1 MKEVQLTKEMVQAFI
16 MHPDW
21 LTMQEYIKSHF
32 ENSTTIESINVDNP
46 STTVHA
52 EVIAR
57 QKIDLD
63 VKSLMN
69 SFDALR
75 TNLDKKKVTYE

>member
-1 MKEVQLTKEMVQAFI
+1 MEKAEITKDMVQAFI

-21 LTMQEYIKSHF
+21 RIMQKYIEEHF
-32 ENSTTIESINVDNP
+32 ENSTHIDTINVDNP

-57 QKIDLD
+57 QRIDAD
-63 VKSLMN
+63 VKSLVG
-69 SFDALR
+69 SFETLR
-75 TNLDKKKVTYE
+75 TNFNKKKITYE